1 MNYHERHEKQVV
13 NAQLICFLV
22 AGIFSF
28 TADLFSGAAQQ
39 IIYKFVDS
47 IIITGT
53 LLVAMKL
60 AREGW
65 DMPAAGYTLVSI
77 AWGSLFL
84 AKDFQQLSVGEDILA
99 SSFYFL
105 LPAMI
110 LIIFYQPFPWWIKI
124 VCIATIVPSL
134 IGLIESKTGTAS
146 VDPVWKKINYQAVHI
161 TSLFWGFFFLLQHKK
176 MKTIKEVKPN

>member
-1 MNYHERHEKQVV
+1 MNYHERKEKQVV
-13 NAQLICFLV
+13 YAQMICFLL
-22 AGIFSF
+22 ASIFSF
-28 TADLFSGAAQQ
+28 TADLFSSANTQ

-47 IIITGT
+47 IFITGT

-105 LPAMI
+105 LPAMV
-110 LIIFYQPFPWWIKI
+110 LIIFYDPFPLWIKI
-124 VCIATIVPSL
+124 ICIATLIPSF
-134 IGLIESKTGTAS
+134 IGLIESKTGTGLPDS
-146 VDPVWKKINYQAVHI
+146 IWRKINYQAIHI
-161 TSLFWGFFFLLQHKK
+161 TSLFWGFFFLLQHRKVK
-176 MKTIKEVKPN
+176 STKEVKPT

>member
-1 MNYHERHEKQVV
+1 MNYHERHEKQVIY
-13 NAQLICFLV
+13 AQIICFLL
-22 AGIFSF
+22 ASIFGF
-28 TADLFSGAAQQ
+28 TADIFNDATRQ

-47 IIITGT
+47 LFITGT

-84 AKDFQQLSVGEDILA
+84 AKDFQQLSVGQDISA

-105 LPAMI
+105 LPAMV
-110 LIIFYQPFPWWIKI
+110 LIIFYEPFPWWIKVI
-124 VCIATIVPSL
+124 CIATIIPSF
-134 IGLIESKTGTAS
+134 ICLIESKTGTGS
-146 VDPVWKKINYQAVHI
+146 EDSIWKKVSYQAVHI
-161 TSLFWGFFFLLQHKK
+161 TSLFWGLFFLLQHRKVRL
-176 MKTIKEVKPN
+176 TKESKPY